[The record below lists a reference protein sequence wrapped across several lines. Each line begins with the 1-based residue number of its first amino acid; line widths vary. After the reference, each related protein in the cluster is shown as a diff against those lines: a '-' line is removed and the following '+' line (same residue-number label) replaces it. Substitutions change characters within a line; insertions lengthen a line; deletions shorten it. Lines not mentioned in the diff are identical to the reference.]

1 MPSYQEQRKMPKG
14 SLTLSLNKAEFQ
26 RLLSVLDRAGDLD
39 TSPAVQKGLREGANL
54 MKEAGKANLA
64 SRNKTQTGNLKRSF
78 KIKVTRRKKIGN
90 NYALSGFKRGKNA
103 GNHAHLV
110 DRGAVNRY
118 TKNAYTDK
126 LGRRYPPHIY
136 RGSVR
141 GTHFWTDAV
150 NTEGRRALN
159 NLTNIIEQELN
170 KLMK

>member
-1 MPSYQEQRKMPKG
+1 MAKG
-14 SLTLSLNKAEFQ
+14 SLTIVLNKPEFQ
-26 RLLSVLDRAGDLD
+26 RLVSTLEKAGDLD

-64 SRNKTQTGNLKRSF
+64 SRNKVNTGNLKRSF

-90 NYALSGFKRGKNA
+90 NYALSGFKRGK
-103 GNHAHLV
+103 GGGSHAHFV
-110 DRGAVNRY
+110 DRGTLKRY
-118 TKNAYTDK
+118 TKSAYTDK
-126 LGRRYPPHIY
+126 LGRKYPAHIS
-136 RGSVR
+136 RGSMS

>member
-1 MPSYQEQRKMPKG
+1 MAKG
-14 SLTLSLNKAEFQ
+14 SLTISLNKAEFQ
-26 RLLSVLDRAGDLD
+26 RLLTVLDKAGDLD

-54 MKEAGKANLA
+54 MKEAGKSNLA
-64 SRNKTQTGNLKRSF
+64 SRNKVNTGNLKKSF

-110 DRGAVNRY
+110 DRGTAKRY
-118 TKNAYTDK
+118 TRKGY
-126 LGRRYPPHIY
+126 Y

-170 KLMK
+170 KLLK